1 MAKVWGKESAYC
13 SEVAGG
19 KTGGCRP
26 LTQAPVGVEECERPR
41 TLSVAP
47 PQPHIEM
54 TVHRVT
60 LVRGGGVCRVGR
72 RMRQLHVALGAEPL

>member
-1 MAKVWGKESAYC
+1 MPIRARCQEGRQGPAIPW
-13 SEVAGG
+13 
-19 KTGGCRP
+19 P
-26 LTQAPVGVEECERPR
+26 QAPVGFEELERPMA
-41 TLSVAP
+41 LSVAP
-47 PQPHIEM
+47 PQPHLEM